1 MIRALTSLSDLLTS
15 SPLSIQQQQQESAA
29 VPGSDGGV
37 GGALDALAAGR
48 AKGAGGEGVA
58 GYVARLD
65 LEKEQMKDEVGCV
78 IVVFDARPEGNG
90 VGICARW

>member
-15 SPLSIQQQQQESAA
+15 SPLSTHRQQKQQVAGS
-29 VPGSDGGV
+29 GSDEQT

-48 AKGAGGEGVA
+48 AKVAGGEGVA

-65 LEKEQMKDEVGCV
+65 LEKEQMKDEV
-78 IVVFDARPEGNG
+78 RYLL
-90 VGICARW
+90 